1 MQNNINKDDVIDIY
15 NYICAYIVIFV
26 LGVSTMLVYK
36 YPLHEAMF
44 EFASALGTVGL
55 SVGITSPTAPSLI
68 LWTEIIGMLFGRLEI
83 WVIFIAI
90 FKITK
95 KAITK

>member
-1 MQNNINKDDVIDIY
+1 MKKINSEYIIIAGCSRFGTNI
-15 NYICAYIVIFV
+15 
-26 LGVSTMLVYK
+26 
-36 YPLHEAMF
+36 
-44 EFASALGTVGL
+44 ASALETVGL

-68 LWTEIIGMLFGRLEI
+68 LWTEIIGMLFGRIEI